1 MDEIIANDPAAI
13 ARLMNAVESAD
24 VVDVTTF
31 ARLVGRSEAATLKAW
46 RNGQL
51 PSVGGGK
58 MPVRE
63 GLVALVSCGG
73 LRRDKKAIP
82 QFIIAAEARAR
93 ELLGL
98 PPREDEAAPVAA
110 KSEVDEW
117 RLKYLKAQTAA
128 RTAAAQATALRND
141 VEKGKLV
148 PRAEVELDA
157 AETAT
162 AIAGSLAR
170 IPERVAGMCAG
181 CTADEIAAILRRE
194 IARTLEA
201 IQASAF
207 TGDWSGVL

>member
-1 MDEIIANDPAAI
+1 MDEIIANDPAAV
-13 ARLMNAVESAD
+13 ARLMDAVESAAE
-24 VVDVTTF
+24 VDVTAF
-31 ARLVGRSEAATLKAW
+31 ARLVGRGETTVLKAW

-63 GLVALVSCGG
+63 GLVAMVSCGG
-73 LRRDKKAIP
+73 LRRDRKPIP
-82 QFIIAAEARAR
+82 DFIIRAEARAR

-98 PPREDEAAPVAA
+98 PPREDSSPTDSPRA
-110 KSEVDEW
+110 EVDEW

-141 VEKGKLV
+141 VEKGRLV
-148 PRAEVELDA
+148 LRAEVELDA
-157 AETAT
+157 SECAT
-162 AIAGSLAR
+162 AIAGALFR
-170 IPERVAGMCAG
+170 LPERVAGMCVG
-181 CTADEIAAILRRE
+181 CTADEIAEILRRE
-194 IARTLEA
+194 ISRALEA

>member
-1 MDEIIANDPAAI
+1 MDEILANDPAAI
-13 ARLMNAVESAD
+13 ARLMDAVESAA

-31 ARLVGRSEAATLKAW
+31 ARLVGRTETATLKAW

-63 GLVALVSCGG
+63 GLVAMVSCGG

-82 QFIIAAEARAR
+82 QFIVAAEARAR

-98 PPREDEAAPVAA
+98 PPRDDSADVAVE

-128 RTAAAQATALRND
+128 RSAAAQATALRND

-162 AIAGSLAR
+162 AIAGALAR
-170 IPERVAGMCAG
+170 LPERVAGMCVG
-181 CTADEIAAILRRE
+181 CTSEEIAGILRRE
-194 IARTLEA
+194 ISRVLEA
-201 IQASAF
+201 IQVSAF

>member
-13 ARLMNAVESAD
+13 ARLMNAVESAA

-31 ARLVGRSEAATLKAW
+31 ARLVGRSETAALKAW

-63 GLVALVSCGG
+63 GLVAMVSCGG

-82 QFIIAAEARAR
+82 QFIVAAEARAR

-98 PPREDEAAPVAA
+98 PPRDDSAVSVE

-128 RTAAAQATALRND
+128 RSAAAQATALRND

-162 AIAGSLAR
+162 AIAGALAR
-170 IPERVAGMCAG
+170 LPERVAGMCVG
-181 CTADEIAAILRRE
+181 CTSEEIAGILRRE
-194 IARTLEA
+194 ISRVLEA